1 MGRVPERPS
10 LDGLEARWGARWEAD
25 GAYRFD
31 PARPREDVYAIDFP
45 PLTVSGSLHLGH
57 VFSYCH
63 TDILARFQRMRGRAV
78 FYPVGFDD
86 NGLPTE
92 RRVENFYGV
101 RCDPSLPYDPG
112 FTPPDR
118 PGPRKQ
124 PISRPNFIELC
135 LRLTEADERV
145 FEALWRQLGLSVD
158 WSLAYT
164 TVGERARRA
173 SQRGFLHLLAKG
185 EAYQAEAPTLWDV
198 TYRTAVAQAEIED
211 REVPGVA
218 VQVRF
223 HPEGSGEPQGGAPVG
238 REGSGEPQGGA
249 PVRPLEAGE
258 RVLLQDVKGR
268 RYLITLERGATFHT
282 HRGRLAHDQLIG
294 SAEGM
299 VASTDL
305 GQRLL
310 VLRPTL
316 ADWVVKMPRG
326 AQVIYPKVLALMV
339 MAADV
344 QPGMTV
350 VEAGT
355 GSGAL
360 SIALLQALAPGG
372 RLHSFERRPDFAD
385 QARRNVERW
394 FGKAP
399 DGFQLHEG
407 DVVDGIADLGPV
419 DRVLLDL
426 LEPWLVVG
434 GAAAALC
441 PGGVL
446 VCFLATVP
454 QVMRLVE
461 ALEGSG
467 SFGLVETSEAI
478 FRPWHVD
485 GLAVRPEHRM
495 IGHTGFLVSARRVD
509 GPWRSPGRIP

>member
-1 MGRVPERPS
+1 M
-10 LDGLEARWGARWEAD
+10 
-25 GAYRFD
+25 
-31 PARPREDVYAIDFP
+31 
-45 PLTVSGSLHLGH
+45 
-57 VFSYCH
+57 
-63 TDILARFQRMRGRAV
+63 
-78 FYPVGFDD
+78 
-86 NGLPTE
+86 
-92 RRVENFYGV
+92 
-101 RCDPSLPYDPG
+101 
-112 FTPPDR
+112 
-118 PGPRKQ
+118 
-124 PISRPNFIELC
+124 
-135 LRLTEADERV
+135 
-145 FEALWRQLGLSVD
+145 
-158 WSLAYT
+158 
-164 TVGERARRA
+164 
-173 SQRGFLHLLAKG
+173 
-185 EAYQAEAPTLWDV
+185 
-198 TYRTAVAQAEIED
+198 
-211 REVPGVA
+211 
-218 VQVRF
+218 
-223 HPEGSGEPQGGAPVG
+223 
-238 REGSGEPQGGA
+238 
-249 PVRPLEAGE
+249 RPLEAGE

-294 SAEGM
+294 SAEGV
-299 VASTDL
+299 VARTDL
-305 GQRLL
+305 GQKLL

-326 AQVIYPKVLALMV
+326 AQVIYPRVLALMV

-350 VEAGT
+350 AEAGT

-372 RLHSFERRPDFAD
+372 RLHAFERRPDFAD
-385 QARRNVERW
+385 QARRNVEGW

-399 DGFQLHEG
+399 DGFELREG
-407 DVVDGIADLGPV
+407 DVVEGVGAVGPV

-426 LEPWLVVG
+426 LEPWLVVP

-446 VCFLATVP
+446 VCFVATVP

-467 SFGLVETSEAI
+467 GFGLVETSEAI

-509 GPWRSPGRIP
+509 EPWPAPARVP